1 MTGTKSVRKINKL
14 GQSMGPKGFDSR
26 QRLLETAQELL
37 IRNKRLTVADI
48 TSVSGL
54 SSSAFYV
61 YFSNINDVLLA
72 LSELASEDTT
82 EIHAILDETWD
93 KERLRVLSQRFI
105 KAFYS
110 YWARHREVLALRNYR
125 SDLGDTAFEASRR
138 KAAMP
143 IVSKIA
149 ARIQEAHSAD
159 DTVVENAIARSIIF
173 YAAVERLAGRTSRSE
188 LQAGDLSDDELMRA
202 EAHILTLLF
211 EFK

>member
-1 MTGTKSVRKINKL
+1 MIGTKRVRKINKL

-26 QRLLETAQELL
+26 QRLLQAAEELL

-54 SSSAFYV
+54 SSSAFYI

-72 LSELASEDTT
+72 LSELAAEDTA
-82 EIHAILDETWD
+82 EIHEILDESWN
-93 KERLRVLSQRFI
+93 KERLRELSQRFI
-105 KAFYS
+105 KAFYA
-110 YWARHREVLALRNYR
+110 YWNRHREVLAMRNYQ

-143 IVSKIA
+143 IVTKIA
-149 ARIQEAHSAD
+149 TRIEEAHSSN

-188 LQAGDLSDDELMRA
+188 LQAGDLSDVELMRA

-211 EFK
+211 EFD